1 MQDLQV
7 SSRWAHSAIKCTLD
21 SQINSLRITC
31 SKLLIFI
38 SNSTRKVIYSKIVST
53 QKPALIRWN
62 WPKKLIFM
70 IEKWKWES
78 KITTELTIR
87 PCLSTQDPRAT
98 STIKSLLLVVTKTN
112 KPLKLRSVE
121 LERLFV
127 HKEASDLTIK
137 ERAATQ
143 WARRI
148 QARVKY
154 SRLALDHRRE
164 ISFISRLREVSIR
177 QRTWIGAPSR
187 EPMVRGSVWPVWK
200 PIPTSHTAEMWVPS
214 RYSKS

>member
-1 MQDLQV
+1 
-7 SSRWAHSAIKCTLD
+7 
-21 SQINSLRITC
+21 
-31 SKLLIFI
+31 
-38 SNSTRKVIYSKIVST
+38 
-53 QKPALIRWN
+53 
-62 WPKKLIFM
+62 M

-143 WARRI
+143 
-148 QARVKY
+148 
-154 SRLALDHRRE
+154 
-164 ISFISRLREVSIR
+164 
-177 QRTWIGAPSR
+177 
-187 EPMVRGSVWPVWK
+187 
-200 PIPTSHTAEMWVPS
+200 
-214 RYSKS
+214 